1 MGKERDPT
9 YWVDEDRH
17 ELPRYNPSQK
27 IECFAELVHNVVFR
41 PLDQIV
47 SSDAI
52 LDQPESSA
60 LLIVAVAICHGM
72 EAVGRFILDDQDE
85 RANLRRFQ
93 AFAQHMSDEM
103 KLGRLHGATF
113 AELIWRNFRN
123 GICHGFAVKR
133 GGFVRESTG
142 PYFRIDH
149 VEGREVLMVNPHRFF
164 ADFKDGFEKY
174 VGALRKAGPGDPLL
188 VNFLRRFNEIFIKRR

>member
-1 MGKERDPT
+1 MAKERELT

-17 ELPRYNPSQK
+17 ELHHYNPSQK
-27 IECFAELVHNVVFR
+27 IEWFAVRVHKVVIR
-41 PLDQIV
+41 PLERIV

-52 LDQPESSA
+52 LDQPDSSA

-72 EAVGRFILDDQDE
+72 EAVGRVILDDQDE

-93 AFAQHMSDEM
+93 AFAQHMSGDM
-103 KLGRLHGATF
+103 KLGRLQGASF

-123 GICHGFAVKR
+123 GISHGFAVKR
-133 GGFVRESTG
+133 GGFVRESKG

-149 VEGREVLMVNPHRFF
+149 VDGREVLMVNAHRFS
-164 ADFKDGFEKY
+164 ADFKEGFEMY
-174 VGALRKAGPGDPLL
+174 VATLRKAGARDPLII
-188 VNFLRRFNEIFIKRR
+188 NFRKRFDEIFIKRR